1 MRAIALNTKAANTR
15 LPRTLQRK
23 SEFRANR
30 TLESRTNP
38 IFEFLDVG
46 ETVSV
51 YGDYSCAVDNLVDT
65 LEDAAFSNR
74 IPKIRRCKK
83 AWTLEEERIMGA
95 DPYA

>member
-1 MRAIALNTKAANTR
+1 MRAIALNTKANTG
-15 LPRTLQRK
+15 LPRTLQGK

-38 IFEFLDVG
+38 ILEFLDVG

-51 YGDYSCAVDNLVDT
+51 YGNYSAVDIYVDT
-65 LEDAAFSNR
+65 LEDAVFNNR
-74 IPKIRRCKK
+74 TPEIRRCEK
-83 AWTLEEERIMGA
+83 AWTLEEERMMGG

>member
-1 MRAIALNTKAANTR
+1 MRAIALNTKANTG
-15 LPRTLQRK
+15 LPRTFQGK

-30 TLESRTNP
+30 TLESRTNS

-51 YGDYSCAVDNLVDT
+51 CGDYSTSIYVDT
-65 LEDAAFSNR
+65 LEDAAFNNR
-74 IPKIRRCKK
+74 IPEIRRCEN
-83 AWTLEEERIMGA
+83 AWTLEEERMMGV

>member
-1 MRAIALNTKAANTR
+1 MRAIALNAKANTG
-15 LPRTLQRK
+15 LPRTLQGK

-51 YGDYSCAVDNLVDT
+51 CGNYCAVDVYVDT
-65 LEDAAFSNR
+65 LEDVAFTNDT
-74 IPKIRRCKK
+74 PEIRRCEK
-83 AWTLEEERIMGA
+83 AWTLEEERMMGV

>member
-1 MRAIALNTKAANTR
+1 MRAIALNTKANTG
-15 LPRTLQRK
+15 LPRTLQGK

-51 YGDYSCAVDNLVDT
+51 CGDYSAVDIYVNT
-65 LEDAAFSNR
+65 LEDAAFYNR
-74 IPKIRRCKK
+74 TPEIRRCEK
-83 AWTLEEERIMGA
+83 AWTLEEERMMGA

>member
-1 MRAIALNTKAANTR
+1 MRAIALNTKANTG
-15 LPRTLQRK
+15 LPRTLQGK

-46 ETVSV
+46 ETISV
-51 YGDYSCAVDNLVDT
+51 YGNYSAVDVYVDT
-65 LEDAAFSNR
+65 LEEAADFTNDT
-74 IPKIRRCKK
+74 PVIRRCEK
-83 AWTLEEERIMGA
+83 AWTLEEERMMGV

>member
-1 MRAIALNTKAANTR
+1 MRAIALNTKANTG
-15 LPRTLQRK
+15 LPRTLQGK

-51 YGDYSCAVDNLVDT
+51 CGDYSAVDIYVDT
-65 LEDAAFSNR
+65 LEDAAFNNR
-74 IPKIRRCKK
+74 TPEIRRCEK
-83 AWTLEEERIMGA
+83 AWTLEEERMMGV

>member
-1 MRAIALNTKAANTR
+1 MRAIALNTKANTG
-15 LPRTLQRK
+15 LPRTLQGK

-51 YGDYSCAVDNLVDT
+51 CRDYSAVDNYVDT
-65 LEDAAFSNR
+65 LEDAAFNNR
-74 IPKIRRCKK
+74 TPEIRRCEK
-83 AWTLEEERIMGA
+83 AWTLEEERMMGA